1 MKKWTKQE
9 DKKLKELATSQTIT
23 EIATELKLSYHQVRT
38 RLLRLGI
45 SPYKPQVSIETTQ
58 QKQES
63 QSYKRKYEDAV
74 SRITQ
79 LEKDL
84 ENSIG
89 IKKLNFETYKIKPS
103 LIKGQSESTAVV
115 LLSDWHIDEIVKPQ
129 SVNFLNKFDDAIA
142 DARIKSTFQTIVKF
156 CKLHQKETHIDT
168 LVMALLGDFIS
179 GGIHDELKEGNV
191 ILPIEAIWRVQ
202 NHIASG
208 IKHILENTEFN
219 LVIPCSV
226 GNHSRITEKQRVS
239 TEQGQSLEWLM
250 YKNLEQYFIGNKRV
264 RFVINEGYHT
274 YLNVYDYT
282 LRFHHGHAIRYGGGV
297 GGIYIPVKKAIA
309 QWNKGKHADL
319 DCFGHYHQLKNDGQF
334 ISNGSLI
341 GWNAFANRIKADFET
356 PRQAFFL
363 INKEKKRFVTVVRP
377 IILNGE
383 RSM

>member
-1 MKKWTKQE
+1 MKKWTKKE

-23 EIATELKLSYHQVRT
+23 EIATELKCSYHQVRT
-38 RLLRLGI
+38 RLSRLGI
-45 SPYKPQVSIETTQ
+45 SPYKPQLSIETTQ
-58 QKQES
+58 QRQES
-63 QSYKRKYEDAV
+63 QSYKRRYEDAV

-89 IKKLNFETYKIKPS
+89 VKKLNFETYKIKPS

-142 DARIKSTFQTIVKF
+142 DARIQSTFQTIVKF

-191 ILPIEAIWRVQ
+191 LLPIEAIWRVQ

-208 IKHILENTEFN
+208 IKHILENTELD

-239 TEQGQSLEWLM
+239 TEYGQSLEWLM
-250 YKNLEQYFIGNKRV
+250 YKNLEQYFTNERRV
-264 RFVINEGYHT
+264 KFVINEGYHT

-282 LRFHHGHAIRYGGGV
+282 LRFHHGHAIRYGGGI
-297 GGIYIPVKKAIA
+297 GGIYIPVKKAIS

-363 INKEKKRFVTVVRP
+363 VNKEKKRFVTVVRP
-377 IILNGE
+377 IILNG
-383 RSM
+383 SH